1 MASKSIGTTR
11 LQRIARAYTESATFY
26 AALDLGLF
34 SHVDSGHDTVEKL
47 ASAMDILPL
56 NAERLVTAV
65 QAMGLVQQDGGQL
78 INAPDAKRY
87 LVRGQPAY
95 AEAWMTF
102 TRPQVAD
109 WFTLTEHL
117 RDKTPPM
124 LLGKYVDMTVD
135 DARAYHAATFS
146 VGMGAGRRFA
156 RQVDLSGRKLLLDL
170 GGGSGAYSINAVQTY
185 PGLRAVVFD
194 LPPVVE
200 VAEDYLAE
208 ADVAGRVTTRAGDFT
223 RDPFPEGV
231 DAIVMAS
238 NLPIYDED
246 VIAGVVARAFEA
258 LEPGGEMHLVGEML
272 NDDRS
277 GPVDAA
283 MWGLSEALNHS
294 GGKAHTIAQCRGYFA
309 AAGFAAITDTV
320 FVEGVLHRVT
330 GTKATA

>member
-1 MASKSIGTTR
+1 MVSARIDTTR
-11 LQRIARAYTESATFY
+11 LQRMARAYTQSATLF
-26 AALDLGLF
+26 AALDLDLF
-34 SHVDSGHDTVEKL
+34 SHVSTGHDTVEKL
-47 ASAMDILPL
+47 AGAMDVSAL

-65 QAMGLVQQDGGQL
+65 QAMGLIERQGEGLV
-78 INAPDAKRY
+78 NAPDAERY
-87 LVRGQPAY
+87 LVRGQPGY
-95 AEAWMTF
+95 AEPWMMF

-109 WFTLTEHL
+109 WFELTRHL
-117 RDKTPPM
+117 RDKSATL
-124 LLGKYVDMTVD
+124 LLGKYVDMTVE

-146 VGMGAGRRFA
+146 IGMGAGRRFA

-170 GGGSGAYSINAVQTY
+170 GGGSGAYSINAVQAC

-194 LPPVVE
+194 LAPVAE
-200 VAEDYLAE
+200 VARDYLEEAGVAE
-208 ADVAGRVTTRAGDFT
+208 QVTVQAGDFT

-238 NLPIYDED
+238 NLPIYDER
-246 VIAGVVARAFEA
+246 VIASVVARAFTA

-272 NDDRS
+272 HDDRS

-309 AAGFAAITDTV
+309 AAGFVEIADAV

-330 GTKATA
+330 GVKPVG